1 MIIIKNAME
10 NYYIRT
16 EILHASFIQ
25 NKEKIR
31 YQDLNLVNIGLVVYT
46 KSTFPKETAYI
57 CLLRNKYPHRE
68 G

>member
-25 NKEKIR
+25 NKEKI
-31 YQDLNLVNIGLVVYT
+31 LGFEFSEHWPCCV
-46 KSTFPKETAYI
+46 
-57 CLLRNKYPHRE
+57 H
-68 G
+68 